1 MDHFKCLLF
10 LLKSTDVSL
19 KIMKI
24 FKVFAFKFIENFHF
38 VLHVLHVDVL
48 PVFTVNGAEQKEH
61 GVHNELMSFLL

>member
-1 MDHFKCLLF
+1 
-10 LLKSTDVSL
+10 
-19 KIMKI
+19 MKI

-61 GVHNELMSFLL
+61 GVHNELMSFLLCLNVDT